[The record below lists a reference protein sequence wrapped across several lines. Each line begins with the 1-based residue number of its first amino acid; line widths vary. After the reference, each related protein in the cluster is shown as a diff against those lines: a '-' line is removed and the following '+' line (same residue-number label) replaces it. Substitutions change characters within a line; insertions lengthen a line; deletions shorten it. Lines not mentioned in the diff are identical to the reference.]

1 MTIWQIKSIISWL
14 ARSQWFY
21 GRLYRDLEEN
31 KSRWELKKICTENN
45 VKDWL
50 DLIMLI
56 EW

>member
-1 MTIWQIKSIISWL
+1 MTISKLKSIIWSL

-31 KSRWELKKICTENN
+31 KSRWELKKICTKNN
-45 VKDWL
+45 VKDSL
-50 DLIMLI
+50 DLVMLI